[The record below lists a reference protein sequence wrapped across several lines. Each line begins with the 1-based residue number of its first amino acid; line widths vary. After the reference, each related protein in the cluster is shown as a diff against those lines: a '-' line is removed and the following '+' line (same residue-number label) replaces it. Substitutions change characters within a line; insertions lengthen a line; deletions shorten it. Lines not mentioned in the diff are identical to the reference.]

1 MARPWRI
8 EFEGAYYHVLSRGN
22 ERRNISLDDK
32 DRVMFLDI
40 VGEASERFEVE
51 VFAFVLMTTHYHILI
66 RTNRPN
72 LSKTIQWLGVTY
84 TRKFNNSHLGSGH
97 RTLQEHSGGERG
109 LCGGAF
115 LLPPQESPEGETGRA
130 SH

>member
-1 MARPWRI
+1 
-8 EFEGAYYHVLSRGN
+8 
-22 ERRNISLDDK
+22 LDDK

-72 LSKTIQWLGVTY
+72 LSKTIQ
-84 TRKFNNSHLGSGH
+84 
-97 RTLQEHSGGERG
+97 
-109 LCGGAF
+109 
-115 LLPPQESPEGETGRA
+115 
-130 SH
+130 